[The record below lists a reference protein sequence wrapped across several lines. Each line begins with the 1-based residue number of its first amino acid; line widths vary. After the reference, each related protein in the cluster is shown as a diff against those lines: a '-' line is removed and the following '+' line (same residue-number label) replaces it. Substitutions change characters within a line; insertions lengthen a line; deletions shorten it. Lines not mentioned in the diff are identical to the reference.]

1 MRIALNAAFAAS
13 VRVRGVRE
21 PATVDPEHYVDR
33 RRYSDPVEDRGG
45 DSGPVEG
52 GVGNSGRGGDRGAG
66 RPGRTGG
73 RGGHRGRAGDRSGGR
88 GRGIRRLVLLGTAL
102 ILFLLAGAGT
112 ASAHAALKGSDPVD
126 GSVLDAAPKDITLRF
141 TESVSLLEDSIRVVD
156 PENRAVDTGRPGRA
170 GGRSDTAG
178 VTLPGGLADGTY
190 TIAWRVVSADSHPIS
205 GALLFSIGEPS
216 ATAAVL
222 PSDLT
227 EDPLT
232 SSLYDITRYFA
243 YGALALLIGV
253 TFFLAVVLGGPAESL
268 RKLLLAGW
276 LALLLASAALLL
288 LRGPYERGTGIG
300 AALDL
305 SVLRETLVSRP
316 GLALLA
322 RLALLMVAALVL
334 VRRRGDAWGKGAL
347 LGGALLSVGLAGT
360 WAAAEHASAGI
371 QVPVAMT
378 SSVLHLLAMAVWL
391 GGLTA
396 LLTVLY
402 RAPETLSAAVV
413 NRFSRLAFVSVIVLV
428 VTGVYQS
435 WRGLGS
441 WSAFTSTAY
450 GEVLV
455 AKLVAVLLL
464 LVAAAFSRRWT
475 GRLGE
480 AGESPAAA
488 PAAEA
493 VASRRE
499 AGSDEAA
506 AGSDEAAA
514 GSVTAVVRER
524 AEVTERAAV
533 AVAARVTGRV
543 GEGAS
548 AVTPAAV
555 SSADAPSPDQGA
567 GDDRGE
573 AGRGDGGRGDREGS
587 SAEDPLAADPPRRR
601 LRQSVLAEFTVAV
614 VVLVITT
621 VLTGTLPGRAAAE
634 IAEESASEAA
644 GGVTASSTTIPFDVG
659 TPNGHGK
666 VQIDLGPGRVGKN
679 SVQAVVFGPDG
690 GIATVPELRLTFTL
704 KAQKIGPIDAKL
716 TDRGGYWV
724 TDELRLPLPGKWTMR
739 LTVRTTEIDQVTVEK
754 PVRVS

>member
-1 MRIALNAAFAAS
+1 M
-13 VRVRGVRE
+13 
-21 PATVDPEHYVDR
+21 DR
-33 RRYSDPVEDRGG
+33 RRYSDPVD
-45 DSGPVEG
+45 D
-52 GVGNSGRGGDRGAG
+52 GVGRSGRGTARSVDRRG
-66 RPGRTGG
+66 RPGRGVG
-73 RGGHRGRAGDRSGGR
+73 
-88 GRGIRRLVLLGTAL
+88 RLVLLGTAL
-102 ILFLLAGAGT
+102 ILFLLAGAGS
-112 ASAHAALKGSDPVD
+112 ASAHAALKGSDPAD
-126 GSVLDAAPKDITLRF
+126 GSVLDVAPKDITLRF
-141 TESVSLLEDSIRVVD
+141 TESVSLLQDSIRVVD
-156 PENRAVDTGRPGRA
+156 PENRAVDTGKPGRA
-170 GGRSDTAG
+170 GGRSDTAS
-178 VTLPGGLADGTY
+178 VTLPTGLDDGTY

-205 GALLFSIGEPS
+205 GALLFSVGEPS
-216 ATAAVL
+216 ATTAVL
-222 PSDLT
+222 PADLT

-253 TFFLAVVLGGPAESL
+253 AFFLAVVLGGPSEAL
-268 RKLLLAGW
+268 RRLLPAGW
-276 LALLLASAALLL
+276 LALLLASAVLLL
-288 LRGPYERGTGIG
+288 LRGPYERGTGVG

-316 GLALLA
+316 GLALLV
-322 RLALLMVAALVL
+322 RLALLAAGALLL
-334 VRRRGDAWGKGAL
+334 VRVRRQGNVWGKGAL
-347 LGGALLSVGLAGT
+347 AGGALLSVGLAGT

-413 NRFSRLAFVSVIVLV
+413 NRFSRLAFASVAVLV

-480 AGESPAAA
+480 AP
-488 PAAEA
+488 
-493 VASRRE
+493 
-499 AGSDEAA
+499 
-506 AGSDEAAA
+506 
-514 GSVTAVVRER
+514 
-524 AEVTERAAV
+524 AEVPEPVNAGDRAAVTEPAAV
-533 AVAARVTGRV
+533 AVATRVSERV
-543 GEGAS
+543 GAAGGAGS
-548 AVTPAAV
+548 DAGEV
-555 SSADAPSPDQGA
+555 SDGGADVPSGGADAGTPSLDHA
-567 GDDRGE
+567 GP
-573 AGRGDGGRGDREGS
+573 
-587 SAEDPLAADPPRRR
+587 SAEDSPAVDAPRRR

-634 IAEESASEAA
+634 IAQESANEAA

-704 KAQKIGPIDAKL
+704 KAQKIGPIDAKI

-724 TDELRLPLPGKWTMR
+724 TDELQLPLPGTWTMR

-754 PVRVS
+754 SVRVS

>member
-1 MRIALNAAFAAS
+1 M
-13 VRVRGVRE
+13 
-21 PATVDPEHYVDR
+21 
-33 RRYSDPVEDRGG
+33 
-45 DSGPVEG
+45 
-52 GVGNSGRGGDRGAG
+52 
-66 RPGRTGG
+66 
-73 RGGHRGRAGDRSGGR
+73 
-88 GRGIRRLVLLGTAL
+88 LLGAVL
-102 ILFLLAGAGT
+102 VLFLLGGAGT

-126 GSVLDAAPKDITLRF
+126 GSVLDAAPRDITLRF

-156 PENRAVDTGRPGRA
+156 PENRAVDTGKPGRA
-170 GGRSDTAG
+170 GGRADTAS
-178 VTLPGGLADGTY
+178 VTLPTGLDDGTY

-222 PSDLT
+222 PADLT

-253 TFFLAVVLGGPAESL
+253 TFFLAVVLGGPSEAL
-268 RKLLLAGW
+268 RRLLLAGW
-276 LALLLASAALLL
+276 LALLLASAVLLL
-288 LRGPYERGTGIG
+288 LRGPYERGTGVG

-305 SVLRETLVSRP
+305 SVLRDTMVSRP

-322 RLALLMVAALVL
+322 RLALLAVAALLL
-334 VRRRGDAWGKGAL
+334 VRVRGQGQRGEQGQERGREEWGKGAL
-347 LGGALLSVGLAGT
+347 VSGALLSVGLAGT

-402 RAPETLSAAVV
+402 RAPNTLSAAVV

-480 AGESPAAA
+480 ASAEAGAEAGAVDEAAG
-488 PAAEA
+488 PAEA
-493 VASRRE
+493 VGSAEGAEGAASTTVAEPVRTASVQ
-499 AGSDEAA
+499 AGESVQAA
-506 AGSDEAAA
+506 D
-514 GSVTAVVRER
+514 R
-524 AEVTERAAV
+524 AEVTARATV
-533 AVAARVTGRV
+533 AVAARGPERV
-543 GEGAS
+543 GTTDSEASDGGA
-548 AVTPAAV
+548 
-555 SSADAPSPDQGA
+555 DGPSG
-567 GDDRGE
+567 
-573 AGRGDGGRGDREGS
+573 GRGDAVPGDREGS
-587 SAEDPLAADPPRRR
+587 AAEDPSAADP
-601 LRQSVLAEFTVAV
+601 LRQGLRRSVLAEFTVAV

-634 IAEESASEAA
+634 IAKESAGAAA

-679 SVQAVVFGPDG
+679 SVQAVVFGPDN

-704 KAQKIGPIDAKL
+704 RAQKIGPIDAKI

-724 TDELRLPLPGKWTMR
+724 TDDLQLPLPGKWTMK

-754 PVRVS
+754 SVRVS

>member
-1 MRIALNAAFAAS
+1 M
-13 VRVRGVRE
+13 
-21 PATVDPEHYVDR
+21 
-33 RRYSDPVEDRGG
+33 
-45 DSGPVEG
+45 
-52 GVGNSGRGGDRGAG
+52 
-66 RPGRTGG
+66 
-73 RGGHRGRAGDRSGGR
+73 
-88 GRGIRRLVLLGTAL
+88 LLGAVL
-102 ILFLLAGAGT
+102 VLFLLGGAGT

-126 GSVLDAAPKDITLRF
+126 GSVLDAAPRDITLRF

-156 PENRAVDTGRPGRA
+156 PENRAVDTGKPGRA
-170 GGRSDTAG
+170 GGRADTAS
-178 VTLPGGLADGTY
+178 VTLPTGLDDGTY

-222 PSDLT
+222 PADLT

-253 TFFLAVVLGGPAESL
+253 TFFLAVVLGGPSEAL
-268 RKLLLAGW
+268 RRLLLAGW
-276 LALLLASAALLL
+276 LALLLASAVLLL
-288 LRGPYERGTGIG
+288 LRGPYERGTGVG

-305 SVLRETLVSRP
+305 SVLRDTMVSRP

-322 RLALLMVAALVL
+322 RLALLAVAALLL
-334 VRRRGDAWGKGAL
+334 VRVRGQGQRGEQGQERGREEWGKGAL
-347 LGGALLSVGLAGT
+347 VSGALLSVGLAGT

-402 RAPETLSAAVV
+402 RAPNTLSAAVV

-480 AGESPAAA
+480 ASAEAGAVDEAAG
-488 PAAEA
+488 PAEA
-493 VASRRE
+493 VGSAEGAEGAASTTVAE
-499 AGSDEAA
+499 PVKTASVQAA
-506 AGSDEAAA
+506 D
-514 GSVTAVVRER
+514 R
-524 AEVTERAAV
+524 AEVTARATV
-533 AVAARVTGRV
+533 AVAARGPERV
-543 GEGAS
+543 GATDSEAS
-548 AVTPAAV
+548 
-555 SSADAPSPDQGA
+555 
-567 GDDRGE
+567 
-573 AGRGDGGRGDREGS
+573 DGGADGPSGGLGDAVPGDREGS
-587 SAEDPLAADPPRRR
+587 AAEDSSAADP
-601 LRQSVLAEFTVAV
+601 LRQGLRRSVLAEFTVAV

-634 IAEESASEAA
+634 IAKESAGGAA

-679 SVQAVVFGPDG
+679 SVQAVVFGPDN

-704 KAQKIGPIDAKL
+704 RAQKIGPIDAKI

-724 TDELRLPLPGKWTMR
+724 TDDLQLPLPGKWTMK

-754 PVRVS
+754 SVRVS

>member
-1 MRIALNAAFAAS
+1 M
-13 VRVRGVRE
+13 
-21 PATVDPEHYVDR
+21 
-33 RRYSDPVEDRGG
+33 
-45 DSGPVEG
+45 
-52 GVGNSGRGGDRGAG
+52 
-66 RPGRTGG
+66 
-73 RGGHRGRAGDRSGGR
+73 
-88 GRGIRRLVLLGTAL
+88 LLGTVL
-102 ILFLLAGAGT
+102 VLFLLGGAGT

-126 GSVLDAAPKDITLRF
+126 GSVLDAAPRDITLRF

-156 PENRAVDTGRPGRA
+156 PENRAVDTGKPGRA
-170 GGRSDTAG
+170 GGRADTAS
-178 VTLPGGLADGTY
+178 VTLPTGLDDGTY

-222 PSDLT
+222 PADLT

-253 TFFLAVVLGGPAESL
+253 TFFLAVVLGGPSEVL
-268 RKLLLAGW
+268 RRLLMAGW
-276 LALLLASAALLL
+276 LALLLASAVLLL
-288 LRGPYERGTGIG
+288 LRGPYERGTGVG

-305 SVLRETLVSRP
+305 SVLRDTMVSRP

-322 RLALLMVAALVL
+322 RLALLAVAALVL
-334 VRRRGDAWGKGAL
+334 VRVRGQGQQGQQGEQGQEWGKGTL
-347 LGGALLSVGLAGT
+347 VGGALLSVGLAGT

-402 RAPETLSAAVV
+402 RAPNTLSASVV

-480 AGESPAAA
+480 ASAEAGAVDEAAGS
-488 PAAEA
+488 AEA
-493 VASRRE
+493 VGSAEGAASTTVAE
-499 AGSDEAA
+499 PVKAASVQAGDSVQAA
-506 AGSDEAAA
+506 D
-514 GSVTAVVRER
+514 R
-524 AEVTERAAV
+524 AEVTARATV
-533 AVAARVTGRV
+533 AVAARGPERV
-543 GEGAS
+543 GATDSEASDGAADVPS
-548 AVTPAAV
+548 GGPVDTGQGGRECPAAED
-555 SSADAPSPDQGA
+555 SS
-567 GDDRGE
+567 
-573 AGRGDGGRGDREGS
+573 
-587 SAEDPLAADPPRRR
+587 AADP
-601 LRQSVLAEFTVAV
+601 LRQGLRRSVLAEFTVAV

-634 IAEESASEAA
+634 IAKESAGAAA

-679 SVQAVVFGPDG
+679 SVQAVVFGPDN

-704 KAQKIGPIDAKL
+704 RAQKIGPIDAKL

-724 TDELRLPLPGKWTMR
+724 TDDLQLPLPGKWTMK

-754 PVRVS
+754 SVRVS

>member
-1 MRIALNAAFAAS
+1 M
-13 VRVRGVRE
+13 
-21 PATVDPEHYVDR
+21 DR

-45 DSGPVEG
+45 DSRPVEG
-52 GVGNSGRGGDRGAG
+52 GVGDSGSDGGRGAR
-66 RPGRTGG
+66 RPGGTGG
-73 RGGHRGRAGDRSGGR
+73 LGGHRGRAGDRSGGR

-170 GGRSDTAG
+170 GGRSDTAS

-216 ATAAVL
+216 ATTAVL
-222 PSDLT
+222 PADLT

-253 TFFLAVVLGGPAESL
+253 AFFMAVVLGGPAESL

-276 LALLLASAALLL
+276 PALLLASAVLLL

-300 AALDL
+300 SALDL

-322 RLALLMVAALVL
+322 RLALLAVAALVL
-334 VRRRGDAWGKGAL
+334 VRVRRRGDAWGKGAL
-347 LGGALLSVGLAGT
+347 VGGALLSVGLAGT

-413 NRFSRLAFVSVIVLV
+413 NRFSRLAFVSVTVLV

-455 AKLVAVLLL
+455 AKLVAVVLL

-480 AGESPAAA
+480 AGQSPAEA

-493 VASRRE
+493 VASGQE
-499 AGSDEAA
+499 AESDEAA
-506 AGSDEAAA
+506 AGP
-514 GSVTAVVRER
+514 VTAVARER

-533 AVAARVTGRV
+533 AVAARVSGRV

-548 AVTPAAV
+548 APAPAAV

-567 GDDRGE
+567 GDDRREG
-573 AGRGDGGRGDREGS
+573 GRGDAGRGDREGS
-587 SAEDPLAADPPRRR
+587 PAEDPSAADPPRRR
-601 LRQSVLAEFTVAV
+601 LRRSVLAEFTVAV

>member
-1 MRIALNAAFAAS
+1 M
-13 VRVRGVRE
+13 
-21 PATVDPEHYVDR
+21 DR
-33 RRYSDPVEDRGG
+33 RRYSDPVED
-45 DSGPVEG
+45 
-52 GVGNSGRGGDRGAG
+52 GVGRSGRRTARSVERRG
-66 RPGRTGG
+66 RPGGG
-73 RGGHRGRAGDRSGGR
+73 V
-88 GRGIRRLVLLGTAL
+88 RRLVLLGTAL
-102 ILFLLAGAGT
+102 ILFLLAGAGN
-112 ASAHAALKGSDPVD
+112 ASAHAALKGSDPAD
-126 GSVLDAAPKDITLRF
+126 GSVLDVAPKDITLRF
-141 TESVSLLEDSIRVVD
+141 TESVSLLQDSIRVVD
-156 PENRAVDTGRPGRA
+156 PENRAVDTGKPGRA
-170 GGRSDTAG
+170 GGRSDTAS
-178 VTLPGGLADGTY
+178 VTLPTGLDDGTY

-205 GALLFSIGEPS
+205 GALLFSVGEPS
-216 ATAAVL
+216 ATTAVL
-222 PSDLT
+222 PADLT

-253 TFFLAVVLGGPAESL
+253 AFFLAVVLGGPSEAL
-268 RKLLLAGW
+268 RRLLPAGW
-276 LALLLASAALLL
+276 LALLLASAVLLL
-288 LRGPYERGTGIG
+288 LRGPYERGTGVG

-322 RLALLMVAALVL
+322 RLALLAA
-334 VRRRGDAWGKGAL
+334 GAL
-347 LGGALLSVGLAGT
+347 LLVRVRRQGNVWGRGALAGGALLSVGLAGT

-413 NRFSRLAFVSVIVLV
+413 NRFSRLAFASVVVLV

-441 WSAFTSTAY
+441 WSALTSTAY

-480 AGESPAAA
+480 APAEVPEPVNA
-488 PAAEA
+488 
-493 VASRRE
+493 
-499 AGSDEAA
+499 D
-506 AGSDEAAA
+506 
-514 GSVTAVVRER
+514 ER
-524 AEVTERAAV
+524 AQVTERAAV
-533 AVAARVTGRV
+533 AVATRVSERV
-543 GEGAS
+543 GVAGGSSGEVPDGDAVPDGGEVPDGGAD
-548 AVTPAAV
+548 VPTGG
-555 SSADAPSPDQGA
+555 ADAGTPSLDRA
-567 GDDRGE
+567 GP
-573 AGRGDGGRGDREGS
+573 
-587 SAEDPLAADPPRRR
+587 SAEESPAEDAPRRR

-634 IAEESASEAA
+634 IAQESANEAA

-704 KAQKIGPIDAKL
+704 KAQKIGPIDAKI

-724 TDELRLPLPGKWTMR
+724 TDELQLPLPGKWTMR

-754 PVRVS
+754 SVRVS

>member
-1 MRIALNAAFAAS
+1 M
-13 VRVRGVRE
+13 
-21 PATVDPEHYVDR
+21 
-33 RRYSDPVEDRGG
+33 
-45 DSGPVEG
+45 
-52 GVGNSGRGGDRGAG
+52 
-66 RPGRTGG
+66 
-73 RGGHRGRAGDRSGGR
+73 
-88 GRGIRRLVLLGTAL
+88 LLGTVL
-102 ILFLLAGAGT
+102 VLFLLGGAGT

-126 GSVLDAAPKDITLRF
+126 GSVLDAAPRDVTLRF

-156 PENRAVDTGRPGRA
+156 PENRAVDTGKPGRA
-170 GGRSDTAG
+170 GGRADTAR
-178 VTLPGGLADGTY
+178 VTLPTGLGDGTY
-190 TIAWRVVSADSHPIS
+190 TIAWRVISADSHPIS
-205 GALLFSIGEPS
+205 GALIFSVGEPS

-222 PSDLT
+222 PDDLA

-232 SSLYDITRYFA
+232 ASLYDITRYFA

-253 TFFLAVVLGGPAESL
+253 AFFLAVVLGGPSEVL
-268 RKLLLAGW
+268 RKLLLAAW

-288 LRGPYERGTGIG
+288 LRGPYERGSGIG

-305 SVLRETLVSRP
+305 SVLRDTLVSRP

-322 RLALLMVAALVL
+322 RLGLLAAAAVLL
-334 VRRRGDAWGKGAL
+334 VRVRRQGERQEWGKGAL
-347 LGGALLSVGLAGT
+347 VCGALLSLGLAGT

-402 RAPETLSAAVV
+402 RAPRTLTATVV
-413 NRFSRLAFVSVIVLV
+413 DRFSRLAFASVVVLV

-475 GRLGE
+475 GRLGATE
-480 AGESPAAA
+480 PAGRGAAGESN
-488 PAAEA
+488 AEE
-493 VASRRE
+493 SER
-499 AGSDEAA
+499 AGA
-506 AGSDEAAA
+506 AGP
-514 GSVTAVVRER
+514 
-524 AEVTERAAV
+524 AAV
-533 AVAARVTGRV
+533 AVSAAVTAAVTVTAARVPERVSERVPERV
-543 GEGAS
+543 GAAEGAADRDVEG
-548 AVTPAAV
+548 AVEG
-555 SSADAPSPDQGA
+555 ADAA
-567 GDDRGE
+567 E
-573 AGRGDGGRGDREGS
+573 ASGRA
-587 SAEDPLAADPPRRR
+587 AEATDASGHAADPPNSLDSSASSASSASSGPSDPPTSEDSPGDLSRQGLRR
-601 LRQSVLAEFTVAV
+601 SVLAEFTVAV

-634 IAEESASEAA
+634 IADESAGQAA
-644 GGVTASSTTIPFDVG
+644 GGVTASSSTVPFDVG
-659 TPNGHGK
+659 TPNGQGK

-679 SVQAVVFGPDG
+679 SVQAVVFGPDD

-704 KAQKIGPIDAKL
+704 KSQKIGPIDAKL
-716 TDRGGYWV
+716 TDRGGYWA
-724 TDELRLPLPGKWTMR
+724 TDTLQLPLPGKWTMK
-739 LTVRTTEIDQVTVEK
+739 LTVRTTDIDQVTVEK
-754 PVRVS
+754 AVRVS

>member
-1 MRIALNAAFAAS
+1 M
-13 VRVRGVRE
+13 
-21 PATVDPEHYVDR
+21 DR
-33 RRYSDPVEDRGG
+33 AMDR
-45 DSGPVEG
+45 
-52 GVGNSGRGGDRGAG
+52 VGNSGGSRDRDRDTRRHGGTGGATGGLG
-66 RPGRTGG
+66 RRTG
-73 RGGHRGRAGDRSGGR
+73 GGR
-88 GRGIRRLVLLGTAL
+88 GRGVQRLVLLGTVL
-102 ILFLLAGAGT
+102 VLFLLGGAGT

-126 GSVLDAAPKDITLRF
+126 GSVLDAAPRDITLRF

-156 PENRAVDTGRPGRA
+156 PENRAVDTGKPGRA
-170 GGRSDTAG
+170 GGRADTAS
-178 VTLPGGLADGTY
+178 VTLPTGLDDGTY

-222 PSDLT
+222 PADLT

-253 TFFLAVVLGGPAESL
+253 TFFLAVVLGGPSEVL
-268 RKLLLAGW
+268 RKLLMAGW
-276 LALLLASAALLL
+276 LALLLASAVLLL
-288 LRGPYERGTGIG
+288 LRGPYERGTGVG

-305 SVLRETLVSRP
+305 SVLRDTMASRP

-322 RLALLMVAALVL
+322 RLALLAVAGLLL
-334 VRRRGDAWGKGAL
+334 VRVRGQGQQGEQGQEWGKGTL
-347 LGGALLSVGLAGT
+347 VSGALLSVGLAGT

-402 RAPETLSAAVV
+402 RAPNTLSAAVV

-480 AGESPAAA
+480 ASAEAGAVDEAAGS
-488 PAAEA
+488 AEA
-493 VASRRE
+493 VGSAEGAASTTVAE
-499 AGSDEAA
+499 PVKAASVPAGESVQAA
-506 AGSDEAAA
+506 D
-514 GSVTAVVRER
+514 R
-524 AEVTERAAV
+524 AEVTARATV
-533 AVAARVTGRV
+533 AVAARGPERV
-543 GEGAS
+543 GATDSEAS
-548 AVTPAAV
+548 
-555 SSADAPSPDQGA
+555 
-567 GDDRGE
+567 
-573 AGRGDGGRGDREGS
+573 DGGADVPSDGLGDAGQGDRERPA
-587 SAEDPLAADPPRRR
+587 AEDSSAADP
-601 LRQSVLAEFTVAV
+601 LRQVLRRSVLAEFTVAV

-634 IAEESASEAA
+634 IAKESAGAAA

-679 SVQAVVFGPDG
+679 SVQAVVFGPDD

-704 KAQKIGPIDAKL
+704 RAQKIGPIDAKL

-724 TDELRLPLPGKWTMR
+724 TDDLQLPLPGKWTMK

-754 PVRVS
+754 SVRVS